1 MATRPARELTARQ
14 QSALPGTGYHKM
26 VGTAKWLLPTLA
38 GVVGVAMLAWPVMGG
53 HDFSFV
59 LAKDRVAIASERL
72 KIAQAVYRGEDRRG
86 QPFVIS
92 AGSAVQQTSRD
103 PVVKLQDMA
112 ARIQMRDGP
121 AHIVA
126 KSGLYDMESE
136 TVDVDGPVA
145 VRAAGGYALNTRD
158 VQIDLASRTAHSE
171 GPVTGSMPLG
181 TFSADRI
188 AADIG
193 ERTVTLEG
201 RARLHIVQNKVR

>member
-14 QSALPGTGYHKM
+14 QSALPGTGYHK
-26 VGTAKWLLPTLA
+26 VVRTAKWLLPTLA

-92 AGSAVQQTSRD
+92 AGSAVQQTPRA

-112 ARIQMRDGP
+112 PRPPMR
-121 AHIVA
+121 
-126 KSGLYDMESE
+126 
-136 TVDVDGPVA
+136 
-145 VRAAGGYALNTRD
+145 
-158 VQIDLASRTAHSE
+158 E
-171 GPVTGSMPLG
+171 GPS
-181 TFSADRI
+181 SEESRE
-188 AADIG
+188 G
-193 ERTVTLEG
+193 E
-201 RARLHIVQNKVR
+201 

>member
-1 MATRPARELTARQ
+1 
-14 QSALPGTGYHKM
+14 
-26 VGTAKWLLPTLA
+26 
-38 GVVGVAMLAWPVMGG
+38 MLAWPVMGG

-72 KIAQAVYRGEDRRG
+72 KIVQAVYRGEDRRG

-126 KSGLYDMESE
+126 KSGLYDMDSA
-136 TVDVDGPVA
+136 TDDVDGTVT
-145 VRAAGGYALNTRD
+145 VRAAGGYDLHTRAEKND
-158 VQIDLASRTAHSE
+158 EIEEEPCRDRRCN
-171 GPVTGSMPLG
+171 SM
-181 TFSADRI
+181 
-188 AADIG
+188 
-193 ERTVTLEG
+193 
-201 RARLHIVQNKVR
+201 

>member
-1 MATRPARELTARQ
+1 
-14 QSALPGTGYHKM
+14 
-26 VGTAKWLLPTLA
+26 
-38 GVVGVAMLAWPVMGG
+38 MLAWPVMGG

-72 KIAQAVYRGEDRRG
+72 KIVQAVYRGEDRRG

-136 TVDVDGPVA
+136 TVEVDGQVA
-145 VRAAGGYALNTRD
+145 VGADGGYAMNPCQ
-158 VQIDLASRTAHSE
+158 VQIERATRTPPRTGTRSE
-171 GPVTGSMPLG
+171 
-181 TFSADRI
+181 
-188 AADIG
+188 
-193 ERTVTLEG
+193 
-201 RARLHIVQNKVR
+201 K

>member
-14 QSALPGTGYHKM
+14 QSALPGTGYHK
-26 VGTAKWLLPTLA
+26 VVRTAKWLLPTLA
-38 GVVGVAMLAWPVMGG
+38 GVFGVGMLAWPGMGG

-59 LAKDRVAIASERL
+59 LAKERVAIASERL

-136 TVDVDGPVA
+136 TVDVAGPVA
-145 VRAAGGYALNTRD
+145 VRAAGGDALNTR
-158 VQIDLASRTAHSE
+158 VVTTDLGRPTPHR
-171 GPVTGSMPLG
+171 
-181 TFSADRI
+181 AD
-188 AADIG
+188 
-193 ERTVTLEG
+193 
-201 RARLHIVQNKVR
+201 